1 MKNRNKNSDLSNNNN
16 NNSSNNNNNNNNQR
30 HISPNEIK
38 EHIVYISYM

>member
-16 NNSSNNNNNNNNQR
+16 NNSSNNNNNNNQR

-38 EHIVYISYM
+38 EHIV

>member
-16 NNSSNNNNNNNNQR
+16 NNSSSNNNNNNNQR

-38 EHIVYISYM
+38 EHIV

>member
-16 NNSSNNNNNNNNQR
+16 NDNSSNNNNDNNQR

-38 EHIVYISYM
+38 EHIV

>member
-16 NNSSNNNNNNNNQR
+16 NNNNSSNNNNNNNQR

-38 EHIVYISYM
+38 EHIV